1 MASHAATWEVL
12 EDSGRRRY
20 NGGVI
25 LSRMTWPEVEALDR
39 ETTVLIPTGSIE
51 QHGPHLPLETDTR
64 LVTAVAEAVEKET
77 TALLTPTL
85 WLGCSAHHL
94 GFAGSLTASFPSY
107 GLALEA
113 VVRSLVPHG
122 FRRFYVLNGHGG
134 NASPNDVALRTLKAE
149 FPNLALGGSNYYAF
163 AEAAVAGGMTGPQ
176 KALRHADEA
185 ETSLM
190 LHLAPESVRMERAYD
205 DGLVPEPPV
214 RGLVEPFDAITER
227 GAFGYPSHATAEKGR
242 AIFEAAVAGVVAELN
257 AFAGYVLRGRGA
269 E

>member
-1 MASHAATWEVL
+1 M
-12 EDSGRRRY
+12 
-20 NGGVI
+20 I
-25 LSRMTWPEVEALDR
+25 LAKARWPEVEALDR

-64 LVTAVAEAVEKET
+64 LVTAVAEAVEGRAEV
-77 TALLTPTL
+77 LLAPTL

-94 GFAGSLTASFPSY
+94 GFAGSLTASFPGY
-107 GLALEA
+107 QGALEA

-134 NASPNDVALRTLKAE
+134 NASSNDLALRALKAE
-149 FPNLALGGSNYYAF
+149 LPNLALGGSNYYAF
-163 AEAAVAGGMTGPQ
+163 AEAAVAAQATGPQ

-190 LHLAPESVRMERAYD
+190 LHVAPDLVRLGEAHD
-205 DGLVPEPPV
+205 DGLVPAPPV

-227 GAFGYPSHATAEKGR
+227 GAFGYPSFATAEKGR
-242 AIFEAAVAGVVAELN
+242 AIFEAAVEGVVAELA
-257 AFAGYVLRGRGA
+257 AFRTYVLRGREAG
-269 E
+269 